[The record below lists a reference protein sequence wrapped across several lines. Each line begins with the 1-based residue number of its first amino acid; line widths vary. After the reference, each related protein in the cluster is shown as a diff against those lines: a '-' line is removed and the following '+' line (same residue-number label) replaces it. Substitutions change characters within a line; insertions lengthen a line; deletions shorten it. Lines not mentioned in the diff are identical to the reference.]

1 MSSIH
6 TTPFAGVSD
15 PATQAS
21 AQSIPP
27 WETLLAV
34 MAQLRH
40 PTAGCPW
47 DLKQTHA
54 SLKKYLLEESH
65 ETLDAIDAVT
75 TQPTAET
82 ITAFKDELGDVLL
95 QVVLH
100 AQLATEAGWFTADE
114 VVQNLTEKMIRRHP
128 HVFSNTDNTIDSA
141 DAVKAQWSD
150 IKAAEKGETQATTS
164 VLDGISK
171 HLPALMQTTQLS
183 RKAVKVGFAWPNDD
197 SLWECV
203 MSEVAEFKA
212 ETVEKDP
219 SRMEDELGDIFFAF
233 TSLANHYGL
242 DAETALHRANTKFTQ
257 RFTVMEQLVATTM
270 PNRSLQSLSTT
281 EWDDLW
287 KAAKQQ
293 LACNKTTTK

>member
-6 TTPFAGVSD
+6 TTSVAGVTD
-15 PATQAS
+15 PLTQAS
-21 AQSIPP
+21 VQSISA
-27 WETLLAV
+27 WEALLGV

-40 PTAGCPW
+40 PTSGCPW

-75 TQPTAET
+75 AQPTPDT
-82 ITAFKDELGDVLL
+82 IAAFKDELGDVLL

-100 AQLATEAGWFTADE
+100 AQLATEAGWFTADD

-128 HVFSNTDNTIDSA
+128 HVFSSPDSTIGSA
-141 DAVKAQWSD
+141 DAVKAQWSE
-150 IKAAEKGETQATTS
+150 IKATEKGEAQAATS

-171 HLPALMQTTQLS
+171 SLPALMQTTQLS
-183 RKAVKVGFAWPNDD
+183 NKAVKVGFAWPNDD

-203 MSEVAEFKA
+203 ISKVAEFKA
-212 ETVEKDP
+212 ETVEKNPD
-219 SRMEDELGDIFFAF
+219 RLEDELGDIFFAF

-242 DAETALHRANTKFTQ
+242 DAETALHRANAKFTQ
-257 RFTVMEQLVATTM
+257 RFTAMEAIVATTM
-270 PNRSLQSLSTT
+270 PNRDLQSLSFT

-287 KAAKQQ
+287 KAAKQS
-293 LACNKTTTK
+293 LVSS